1 MKSFYRSKPSKL
13 NEICLVKKNRG
24 RIIMY
29 SYMCYFMHIIFS
41 QYPVLQPHLIVY
53 CLLTSDSRR
62 RAMVAAV
69 QLQDWHL
76 VWHLHQFRW
85 ESCFLSC
92 VVDLF
97 DSHMFRDTEK
107 ASETVLVF
115 HLGYLLECWIALI
128 FSSLKH
134 LMNPSSFSYVTSSTL
149 CYYLTCLMVPF
160 SLQDQ
165 VLCSLVG
172 YIMYHDCVRAPC
184 TLLLGHSR
192 DAFNILQI
200 WELTV

>member
-1 MKSFYRSKPSKL
+1 
-13 NEICLVKKNRG
+13 
-24 RIIMY
+24 MY
-29 SYMCYFMHIIFS
+29 SLINVLLYCTISCAATSLDYILPSDIRFKEKSYGSSGATSGLTSSLAFTPVQVRILFLELCCGSVLTRICFGTPKRVMKQFSCSIFS
-41 QYPVLQPHLIVY
+41 LLKPV
-53 CLLTSDSRR
+53 
-62 RAMVAAV
+62 
-69 QLQDWHL
+69 
-76 VWHLHQFRW
+76 
-85 ESCFLSC
+85 
-92 VVDLF
+92 
-97 DSHMFRDTEK
+97 
-107 ASETVLVF
+107 
-115 HLGYLLECWIALI
+115 
-128 FSSLKH
+128 
-134 LMNPSSFSYVTSSTL
+134 MNPSSFSYVTSSTL